1 MHCPLRTKVTEI
13 QCLLCPLEEVGSVKQ
28 SKLEKLQLL
37 GEEEEKNTASL
48 ETTGWGGE
56 MHSGKAAVRD
66 PWWWQ
71 GRASLWSS
79 VLLCFSLGAVWVHP
93 SVLRE
98 HPCCSGALCWR
109 STQHCSQDL
118 IGSPS
123 TAFQECSSQRAGW
136 SGREQRAVPR

>member
-93 SVLRE
+93 SVFRE
-98 HPCCSGALCWR
+98 HPCCSGGFVLKEHPALLPGSHWQ
-109 STQHCSQDL
+109 SQHSLPGVQFPACRLVRARAKGCS
-118 IGSPS
+118 
-123 TAFQECSSQRAGW
+123 
-136 SGREQRAVPR
+136 